1 MLEKNYKKMLP
12 DSYSDEDKQK
22 IINDLI
28 FLSELILESEDLM
41 KIVNKLK
48 L

>member
-1 MLEKNYKKMLP
+1 MLEKDYKNFLP
-12 DSYSDEDKQK
+12 KSYNDEEKEK

-28 FLSELILESEDLM
+28 FLTELILESEDLM